1 MATAPLPRPLSSLE
15 ERKARGAFFTPPEIA
30 RFLATWAIRTS
41 ADTVLEPSCGGAAF
55 LLSASER
62 FRALGAPQRL
72 GDRLHGIDIHDQ
84 SVAEAKHA
92 LSIRGFDAT
101 LCVGDFFR
109 KEPKPSFDAVIGNP
123 PYVRYQSFAGAS
135 RLRALEAALR
145 QGVRLNQLAS
155 SWAAFTVHASGFL
168 NAAGRLGLVLP
179 AELIAVKYASQV
191 RRFLLE
197 RFAQVRLVLFDN
209 LVFPGVLEE
218 VVLLLAEG
226 SGGAHEFEVFQARDV
241 TDLEP
246 IPSAGW
252 MRFTPGGG
260 SKWVG
265 ALLPAQAFKLYERLL
280 DGRGFE
286 VMLDWGETYLGAVTG
301 NNSYFTLTR
310 HDAER
315 LKLQQRELLRIWP
328 PGSRHLRGLEL
339 SEEAWEALAE
349 GGERCYLFV
358 PGKGPSSAALKYIED
373 GEKQK
378 IHKAY
383 KCKVR
388 LPWWRVPL
396 VAKPDFL
403 YTYMNYDRPRLIRND
418 AGAHVLNSLYGVQLH
433 CNRRTLGQELL
444 PLASLNTM
452 TLLGAEIVG
461 RSYGGGILKHEPTEA
476 DQLPLPSY
484 EVLAEVAPRLRL
496 VLPQVKALLR
506 SNEITS
512 ARDIVDG
519 IILRDHLMVTDD
531 QIEALREARETLL
544 RRRMRRA
551 RNGKN

>member
-72 GDRLHGIDIHDQ
+72 GDRLHGLDIHDQ

-92 LSIRGFDAT
+92 LSIRGFDAA

-226 SGGAHEFEVFQARDV
+226 
-241 TDLEP
+241 
-246 IPSAGW
+246 
-252 MRFTPGGG
+252 
-260 SKWVG
+260 
-265 ALLPAQAFKLYERLL
+265 
-280 DGRGFE
+280 
-286 VMLDWGETYLGAVTG
+286 
-301 NNSYFTLTR
+301 
-310 HDAER
+310 
-315 LKLQQRELLRIWP
+315 
-328 PGSRHLRGLEL
+328 
-339 SEEAWEALAE
+339 
-349 GGERCYLFV
+349 
-358 PGKGPSSAALKYIED
+358 
-373 GEKQK
+373 
-378 IHKAY
+378 
-383 KCKVR
+383 
-388 LPWWRVPL
+388 
-396 VAKPDFL
+396 
-403 YTYMNYDRPRLIRND
+403 DRKS
-418 AGAHVLNSLYGVQLH
+418 VV
-433 CNRRTLGQELL
+433 
-444 PLASLNTM
+444 
-452 TLLGAEIVG
+452 
-461 RSYGGGILKHEPTEA
+461 
-476 DQLPLPSY
+476 
-484 EVLAEVAPRLRL
+484 
-496 VLPQVKALLR
+496 
-506 SNEITS
+506 
-512 ARDIVDG
+512 
-519 IILRDHLMVTDD
+519 
-531 QIEALREARETLL
+531 
-544 RRRMRRA
+544 
-551 RNGKN
+551 